1 MSEEAEKSAKPKIG
15 IFALSLSVLAAAVG
29 VQNRKNLEQDFEQSS
44 PFPYIIA
51 GIVFTVVF
59 MLTLIFVV
67 KLVLSE

>member
-1 MSEEAEKSAKPKIG
+1 MSEEAENKAKPKIG
-15 IFALSLSVLAAAVG
+15 MLALSLSVLAAAIG

-44 PFPYIIA
+44 PLPYIIA
-51 GIVFTVVF
+51 GVVFTVVF